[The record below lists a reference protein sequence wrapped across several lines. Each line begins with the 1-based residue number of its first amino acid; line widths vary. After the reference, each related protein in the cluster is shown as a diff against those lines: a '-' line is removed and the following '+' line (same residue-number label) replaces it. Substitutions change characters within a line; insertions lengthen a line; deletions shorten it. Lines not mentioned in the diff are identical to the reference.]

1 MVNRY
6 RPNNI
11 KVSKNFILSE
21 FESPDTHEVIL
32 VPLLLE
38 CLQKLR
44 DRVGRPII
52 ITSGYRTPKH
62 NKKIKGAKKSY
73 HLKGM
78 AADIIV
84 PAIKDD
90 PKDPVYPYIYNR
102 RHIAELALEA
112 GFSTAILYK
121 TKCHVHLDV
130 REKGL
135 GIVEMQ

>member
-1 MVNRY
+1 MNKY
-6 RPNNI
+6 RPNTI
-11 KVSKNFILSE
+11 KISKNFVLSE
-21 FESPDTHEVIL
+21 FESPDTHEVVL
-32 VPLLLE
+32 VPFLLE

-44 DRVGRPII
+44 DKIGRPIFI
-52 ITSGYRTPKH
+52 SSGYRTPEH

-84 PAIKDD
+84 PAINDD
-90 PKDPVYPYIYNR
+90 PRDLVYSYLYDR
-102 RHIAELALEA
+102 RRLAELALEV

-121 TKCHVHLDV
+121 AKCHVHLDI

-135 GIVEMQ
+135 GIAEI

>member
-1 MVNRY
+1 
-6 RPNNI
+6 
-11 KVSKNFILSE
+11 
-21 FESPDTHEVIL
+21 
-32 VPLLLE
+32 
-38 CLQKLR
+38 
-44 DRVGRPII
+44 
-52 ITSGYRTPKH
+52 
-62 NKKIKGAKKSY
+62 
-73 HLKGM
+73 LKGM
-78 AADIIV
+78 AADIII
-84 PAIKDD
+84 PAMKED